1 MNNKQLAE
9 MIKTLRKK
17 NLEEQNPK
25 IETSAYLKKQKFKP
39 EHVPDNGNTS
49 PNDYVHRMA
58 EARTPIISGGAQG
71 QSTLGGAG
79 MQNRAQG
86 QKNRGQQNI
95 VGRSLSEV
103 DSIDLGPTET
113 GKKSK
118 EEKEDVT
125 VNPPDTTFSTTDPT
139 NKNANTREIKE
150 KKNATMG

>member
-9 MIKTLRKK
+9 MIKTLRKN

-25 IETSAYLKKQKFKP
+25 AETSDYLKKQKFKP
-39 EHVPDNGNTS
+39 EHIPDNGNTS

-58 EARTPIISGGAQG
+58 EGMQ
-71 QSTLGGAG
+71 QSTLGPHR
-79 MQNRAQG
+79 NRTMNPNSTTLG
-86 QKNRGQQNI
+86 DLVSRNRGGNQSTNK
-95 VGRSLSEV
+95 RYTPESTET
-103 DSIDLGPTET
+103 DLGPTET

-139 NKNANTREIKE
+139 NKNATTREIKE